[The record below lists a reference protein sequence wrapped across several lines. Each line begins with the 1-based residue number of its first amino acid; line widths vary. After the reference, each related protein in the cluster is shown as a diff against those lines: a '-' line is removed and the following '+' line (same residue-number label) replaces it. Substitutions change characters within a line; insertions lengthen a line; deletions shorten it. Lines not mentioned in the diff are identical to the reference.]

1 LLNDGTHSYTYDAE
15 NRISTVDGGNTA
27 TYTYDAEGRRASKN
41 TFTYLYDLA
50 GHQVAELNSGSW
62 DRGEVYAGGRHL
74 ATYSGGTTYFPHVD
88 WLGTERVRTNAAG
101 NIAET
106 CISLPFGDGQSC
118 TGSDSGPTHFT
129 GKQRDTET
137 NLDYFDAR
145 FYSSTKGRFARPDE
159 SFADQDTGD
168 PQSWNMYTY
177 VVNDPLLYPIR
188 AECRTWTP
196 TATG

>member
-1 LLNDGTHSYTYDAE
+1 VLNDGTHSYTYDAE
-15 NRISTVDGGNTA
+15 NRISTVDG
-27 TYTYDAEGRRASKN
+27 Y
-41 TFTYLYDLA
+41 
-50 GHQVAELNSGSW
+50 
-62 DRGEVYAGGRHL
+62 L

-118 TGSDSGPTHFT
+118 TGSDSSPTHFT